1 MLLRSLL
8 STLLLLLLSCC
19 LTGHRLNV
27 LQQLRQPVLGRLVI
41 LQTSCESFVLEL
53 IRQTL
58 AKRFAGAR
66 VVAETQVAAHDVLE
80 KPLLRFLG

>member
-8 STLLLLLLSCC
+8 STLLLLLLLSCC

-66 VVAETQVAAHDVLE
+66 IVAETQVAAHNVLE
-80 KPLLRFLG
+80 KPL

>member
-8 STLLLLLLSCC
+8 STLLLLLLLSCC

-80 KPLLRFLG
+80 KPL

>member
-1 MLLRSLL
+1 MLLRRLLL
-8 STLLLLLLSCC
+8 SALLLLLLPCC
-19 LTGHRLNV
+19 LAGHCLNV

-80 KPLLRFLG
+80 KPL